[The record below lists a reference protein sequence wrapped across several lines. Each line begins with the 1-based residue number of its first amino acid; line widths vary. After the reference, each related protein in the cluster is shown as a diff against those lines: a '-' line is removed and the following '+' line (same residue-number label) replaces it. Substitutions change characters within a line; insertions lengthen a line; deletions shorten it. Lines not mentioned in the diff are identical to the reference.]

1 MDPITS
7 KATRLGNMMSIMHA
21 VMRLILNRHM
31 EATPSAVTGII
42 LSQVMGV
49 ILSKSTE
56 LILSQVMGVILSKST
71 ELILSQVMGVIL
83 SRGMGVIVR
92 KVMED
97 LREESTLSINSTNKD
112 VIISR
117 ACSQS
122 PDLSAPNT
130 FYQSN
135 HASTRKTK

>member
-1 MDPITS
+1 MDLITS
-7 KATRLGNMMSIMHA
+7 KATRLENMMSIMHA

-31 EATPSAVTGII
+31 EATPSVVTGTI
-42 LSQVMGV
+42 LSQVMRVILSRGTELILSQIMRV

-56 LILSQVMGVILSKST
+56 LILS
-71 ELILSQVMGVIL
+71 
-83 SRGMGVIVR
+83 RGMGVIVS
-92 KVMED
+92 KVMEV
-97 LREESTLSINSTNKD
+97 LREESTLSINSMNKD

-122 PDLSAPNT
+122 PDLSVPNT
-130 FYQSN
+130 FYQPN